1 MNSRTLKIGFGYVIV
16 IFLLGMGRAV
26 AQPLLPDII
35 GVTQKGLNIISWNS
49 PYEKLKSIAVQRS
62 ADSFFNYTTIG
73 YVKELK
79 KGNQAFIDGHPMVGP
94 NWYRLQIVFSSDLE
108 WKSNRIK
115 LFVDSAQLLEATMV
129 VPNDSLQKLASKVKF
144 TDTVNVVSSAKPE
157 TITNATKTVEPTKPV
172 LTLNITEAAS
182 SVDALAYIKSQ
193 YVFTNP
199 FTGHINVE
207 IQDAREHRYSLRFFD
222 AKDNAVLDLPRI
234 PESAVIIDKRNFQHK
249 GLFKFELYKDKE
261 KLEAGYITIY

>member
-1 MNSRTLKIGFGYVIV
+1 MNSRTLKIGFVYVV
-16 IFLLGMGRAV
+16 AFLLLGAGRAM
-26 AQPLLPDII
+26 AQPQLPDMI
-35 GVTQKGLNIISWNS
+35 GVTQKGLNILSWTS
-49 PYEKLKSIAVQRS
+49 QYASLKSIAVQRS
-62 ADSFFNYTTIG
+62 SDSFFNYTTIG

-79 KGNQAFIDGHPMVGP
+79 KGQQAFIDGHPLPGA
-94 NWYRLQIVFSSDLE
+94 NWYRLQIVFSSDME

-115 LFVDSAQLLEATMV
+115 LFVDSAQLLQATAV
-129 VPNDSLQKLASKVKF
+129 APNDSLQKLASKVKF

-157 TITNATKTVEPTKPV
+157 TIANATKPVEPTKPV
-172 LTLNITEAAS
+172 LSLTIPEATG
-182 SVDALAYIKSQ
+182 VDALAYIKSQ

-222 AKDNAVLDLPRI
+222 SKDHPVLDLPRI

-249 GLFKFELYKDKE
+249 GLFKFELYKNKE